1 MASWLFTIM
10 VIHWGWQLGICSAAG
25 GTESITLLI
34 QKYSDSTGLITIE
47 QMQHILDRIHNCS
60 SDSSN
65 IDSANSA
72 RQNCA
77 SNEDCS
83 YVNNV
88 NSFIWHF
95 VLQKKHIV
103 KLH

>member
-10 VIHWGWQLGICSAAG
+10 IIHWGWQLGICSAAG
-25 GTESITLLI
+25 GTESVTLLI

-60 SDSSN
+60 SHSSN
-65 IDSANSA
+65 IDTASSV
-72 RQNCA
+72 RRNCA
-77 SNEDCS
+77 PNEDCS
-83 YVNNV
+83 YINSV

-95 VLQKKHIV
+95 ISTKETN
-103 KLH
+103 